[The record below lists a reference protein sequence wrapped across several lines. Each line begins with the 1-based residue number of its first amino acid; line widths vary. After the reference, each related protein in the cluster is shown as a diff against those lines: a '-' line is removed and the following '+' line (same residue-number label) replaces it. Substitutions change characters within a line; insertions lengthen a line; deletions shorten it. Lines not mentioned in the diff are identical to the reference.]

1 MRRRIMSLCLIVT
14 LMLGTVGVLH
24 ITQPEKLEGKTDAP
38 MVATP
43 TTTNITVMH
52 GNNPSMPDLPV
63 GPYTTYRMLNDIP
76 AYLIQQY
83 NGWSSNYVKLR
94 DIAYAL
100 DFCVMW
106 DSTKPNEMRIYTNKR
121 YNHYADQQPY
131 VAEGP
136 ATEVRTATNST
147 MDLYVDDKLVE
158 GVQPVMIGWN
168 NYFKIRDLAK
178 AVNFGCSFFPTG
190 YQLPTLNNFPDAK
203 LQSSIVGIS
212 YEFPY
217 QDNDPEFMD
226 ANDYTK
232 LATRYTFS
240 SNPAKLKALQEH
252 QTSSVYY
259 AAGSRRNI
267 EYEMPETQK
276 PVEDKLVRP
285 TYGYPSGELLDK
297 PITIT
302 EDMPWARENYFDK
315 YASKELKALLGYD
328 ASSDSKEQVQL
339 ERTAVATFN
348 AVVQMLVDQDKVG
361 SLRRAMSGENTDW
374 TQVFIG
380 NKVIASAHP
389 NYAYPQAEAY
399 SLSNGLRVHSVDRGA
414 YAVEAFGN
422 SPGTWTAVR
431 GKVQDKL
438 DSLGS
443 DRERVQYL
451 AELVCRKMEYAGA
464 GPAHIEMEKRLNDV
478 GVNVYQ
484 CNSPAANDTG
494 DWDKFC
500 EDLQQNGLD
509 IFLDESK
516 QLLGACGTY
525 TNAFNAAARNA
536 GFYSFGLA
544 GEGHAWNEVW
554 LPDEGKWVGVDCTW
568 ADKYNIVVSDGNDN
582 YIKLD
587 RDGNTFVGGH
597 INSNPGDGISAAT
610 GALDPYKNAYDYS
623 SDGKNLYT
631 YSPKRLVCYDIGKDT
646 DPHTRYTATEA
657 SKDVTTMF
665 TEEVLQTAYKINP
678 QRYVID
684 TSETGIVEWVNAN

>member
-1 MRRRIMSLCLIVT
+1 MKKRVTSICLVCA
-14 LMLGTVGVLH
+14 LLLGMVSMVRCLWPDMLENKADT
-24 ITQPEKLEGKTDAP
+24 P

-52 GNNPSMPDLPV
+52 GNSPSMPDLPV

-76 AYLIQQY
+76 AYLIQQS

-100 DFCVMW
+100 DFCVVW
-106 DSTKPNEMRIYTNKR
+106 DSAKPNEMRIYTNKH

-147 MDLYVDDKLVE
+147 MDLYVDDKLVS

-178 AVNFGCSFFPTG
+178 AVNFGCSFLMTG
-190 YQLPTLNNFPDAK
+190 YQLPTLSGFPDSK
-203 LQSSIVGIS
+203 LQSALVGIS

-226 ANDYTK
+226 ANDYAK

-252 QTSSVYY
+252 QASSVYY

-267 EYEMPETQK
+267 EYETPEAQK
-276 PVEDKLVRP
+276 PAEDKLVRP
-285 TYGYPSGELLDK
+285 TYGYPSGELMDK
-297 PITIT
+297 PVTIT

-315 YASKELKALLGYD
+315 YASKELKNLLGYD
-328 ASSDSKEQVQL
+328 ASSDSKEQIML
-339 ERTAVATFN
+339 ERSSVAGFN
-348 AVVQMLVDQDKVG
+348 AIVQMLLDQDKLG
-361 SLRRAMSGENTDW
+361 AIGLRRAYSGQYTDW
-374 TQVFIG
+374 TQVSIG
-380 NKVIASAHP
+380 NKQTVSVHP
-389 NYAYPQAEAY
+389 SYRYPQADTCDTGYAF
-399 SLSNGLRVHSVDRGA
+399 GVAAVDRGGC
-414 YAVEAFGN
+414 AVEAFN
-422 SPGTWTAVR
+422 TSTNTWAAGDNGQVMI
-431 GKVQDKL
+431 KL
-438 DSLGS
+438 ASLSS

-451 AELVCRKMEYAGA
+451 AELVCRKMEYAGDGA
-464 GPAHIEMEKRLNDV
+464 PYLELKARLNNV
-478 GVNVYQ
+478 GVDIYEQDKDGHGNKAY
-484 CNSPAANDTG
+484 DT
-494 DWDKFC
+494 FRS
-500 EDLQQNGLD
+500 DLKQNGLD

-516 QLLGACGTY
+516 QLHGACSGY
-525 TNAFNAAARNA
+525 AMVFDMAAANA

-568 ADKYNIVVSDGNDN
+568 ADAFLKVLDEDGN
-582 YIKLD
+582 KLP
-587 RDGNTFVGGH
+587 RETKSFVNEELSTAVSTIVAGNWVEQ
-597 INSNPGDGISAAT
+597 
-610 GALDPYKNAYDYS
+610 KM
-623 SDGKNLYT
+623 
-631 YSPKRLVCYDIGKDT
+631 VCYDVASSN
-646 DPHTRYTATEA
+646 DPHTKYLKNEA
-657 SKDVTTMF
+657 AQDKTTKF
-665 TEEVLQTAYKINP
+665 TEEILQTAYKINP

-684 TSETGIVEWVNAN
+684 TSITGNVELVSK

>member
-1 MRRRIMSLCLIVT
+1 MKKQVMSLCLVLAILVS
-14 LMLGTVGVLH
+14 MVGVLH

-267 EYEMPETQK
+267 EYETPETQK

-285 TYGYPSGELLDK
+285 TYGYPSGELMDK
-297 PITIT
+297 PVTIT
-302 EDMPWARENYFDK
+302 EDMPWARENYFDR

-422 SPGTWTAVR
+422 SPGAWTAVG

-451 AELVCRKMEYAGA
+451 AELVCRKMEYAGSGKPWVEMQSKLNNVGIDVYDA
-464 GPAHIEMEKRLNDV
+464 GTDGKGTI
-478 GVNVYQ
+478 
-484 CNSPAANDTG
+484 AAY
-494 DWDKFC
+494 DKFYA
-500 EDLQQNGLD
+500 DIKADGLD
-509 IFLDESK
+509 VMLNESK
-516 QLLGACGTY
+516 QLLGACSGY
-525 TNAFNAAARNA
+525 AAAFDVVARNA
-536 GFYSFGLA
+536 GFYSFGVA

-568 ADKYNIVVSDGNDN
+568 ADTYYRMLSGDDEKASRED
-582 YIKLD
+582 KS
-587 RDGNTFVGGH
+587 FVGGE
-597 INSNPGDGISAAT
+597 IIPVISAV
-610 GALDPYKNAYDYS
+610 YDGDWNLIS
-623 SDGKNLYT
+623 SEKE
-631 YSPKRLVCYDIGKDT
+631 LVCYKLGSDK
-646 DPHTRYTATEA
+646 DPHTTYLKEEAAQDKAT
-657 SKDVTTMF
+657 KF
-665 TEEVLQTAYKINP
+665 TEEILETAYKLNP

-684 TSETGIVEWVNAN
+684 TSVTGNVELVSK